1 MSDFFA
7 RQARNIAANAV
18 APVEAFGAR
27 FVGLAGLASVA
38 IVCIIAAVI
47 FLSVALDLWVAQMA
61 GPVIGALATAGFYI
75 LVALICLAILLARS
89 KSGKK
94 KKAPPSPIDVAETA
108 KAPNAASSSLSANL
122 EETVA
127 PFVAILQQSGLKR
140 EAVAVRLATE
150 ATKELGPLALV
161 ALALAVGFLSERSI
175 NNPKK
180 QPPV

>member
-27 FVGLAGLASVA
+27 FIGLAGLAGVA
-38 IVCIIAAVI
+38 TVCIIAAVI

-75 LVALICLAILLARS
+75 LVALICFAILLARS
-89 KSGKK
+89 KGGKK

-108 KAPNAASSSLSANL
+108 KAPNAASGLSANL

-161 ALALAVGFLSERSI
+161 ALALAVGFLCERSI
-175 NNPKK
+175 NNPK